1 MKKLLTSLALGVAC
15 CAPASAQWTAD
26 LGDGTYR
33 NPIIHADYSDP
44 DVIRVGDDYWMVAS
58 SFTHFPGIPI
68 LHSRDLVNW
77 QIAGHVYD
85 RLPLDKYDRPVHG
98 EGSWAPALRYH
109 DGMYYIYFCTPYDG
123 LFVARA
129 TDPRG
134 PWELTQ
140 MLEVAKWEDP
150 CPFWDD
156 NGDAY
161 LVHSIHRGGP
171 AVIHR
176 MSDDGLRL
184 LDNGTVVYND
194 QKTNPILEGMKMH
207 KRDGWYYIFAPA
219 GGVSTGWQTVLRSR
233 SIYGPYE
240 ARRVMEQGSSPIN
253 GPHQGGLIDTPDGN
267 EWWFIHF
274 QGKGAYGRVIHL
286 QPARWTSDGWIV
298 IGDDPDGDGIGNPVL
313 THAKPH
319 IPSAS
324 GVTPSGPQTSD
335 EFSSTRQ
342 SLQWQWQAHPRDRW
356 YSLTARPGYMRLYAE
371 TCPSEHGN
379 LYFAGNLYLQKLPA
393 PSFTATT
400 CVETAFTTPGE
411 RAGLIV
417 MGNEYSYIAVINDTS
432 GRRISVVTGKND
444 KYAVKPKERASA
456 AIPADVSQ
464 QAPVWLRVQL
474 IDDHTCRYAYSL
486 DGNNF
491 TPLGPD
497 CPVVAGTWVG
507 AKTGIF
513 CSSPNVVPSDGYAD
527 FDYFHIE

>member
-1 MKKLLTSLALGVAC
+1 MKRILLCVTALIAGITGAM
-15 CAPASAQWTAD
+15 AQWVAD
-26 LGDGTYR
+26 MGDGTYR

-44 DVIRVGDDYWMVAS
+44 DVIRTGDDYWMVAS
-58 SFTHFPGIPI
+58 SFTCFPGIPV

-77 QIAGHVYD
+77 EIVNYVYD

-98 EGSWAPALRYH
+98 EGSWAPAIRYH

-134 PWELTQ
+134 QWELTQ

-156 NGDAY
+156 NGEAY

-171 AVIHR
+171 AVVHR
-176 MSDDGLRL
+176 MSADGLRL
-184 LDNGTVVYND
+184 LDNGTVVYQD
-194 QKTNPILEGMKMH
+194 EKTNPILEGMKMH

-240 ARRVMEQGSSPIN
+240 ARRVMEQGNSIIN
-253 GPHQGGLIDTPDGN
+253 GPHQGGLVDTPDGS

-274 QGKGAYGRVIHL
+274 QGKKAYGRVIHL
-286 QPARWTSDGWIV
+286 QPARWSEDGWIV
-298 IGDDPDGDGIGNPVL
+298 IGEDPDGDGIGNPVL
-313 THAKPH
+313 IHAKPH
-319 IPSAS
+319 IPSAGDAS
-324 GVTPSGPQTSD
+324 PAPPQTSD
-335 EFSSTRQ
+335 EFSSTRP
-342 SLQWQWQAHPRDRW
+342 SLQWQWQAHPRDSW
-356 YSLTARPGYMRLYAE
+356 YSLTARPGHMRLYAAQ
-371 TCPSEHGN
+371 CPSEHGN

-393 PSFTATT
+393 PAFTATT

-411 RAGLIV
+411 RAGLIT
-417 MGNEYSYIAVINDTS
+417 MGNEYSYIAVINGES

-444 KYAVKPKERASA
+444 KYAVTPKEKATA
-456 AIPADVSQ
+456 QVPATHTG
-464 QAPVWLRVQL
+464 PLWLRVQL
-474 IDDHTCRYAYSL
+474 SDDSTCRYSYSL
-486 DGNNF
+486 DGSAY
-491 TPLGPD
+491 TPLGPV
-497 CPVVAGTWVG
+497 CPVVAGTWIG

-513 CSSPNVVPSDGYAD
+513 CSSPNIVPSDGHAD
-527 FDYFHIE
+527 FDWFRIE